1 MSEKTTLKQMLLTAP
16 DGQLDASMFPLIEK
30 WDESPTALQLLE
42 VIDNCIYAGLAS
54 GFVVSMLQSLYEIAR
69 DNEGK
74 TREQIEE
81 LAVWR
86 QRMK

>member
-16 DGQLDASMFPLIEK
+16 ADQLDASMFPLIEK
-30 WDESPTALQLLE
+30 WDEAPTALQILE
-42 VIDNCIYAGLAS
+42 VLDNCIYASLAS
-54 GFVVSMLQSLYEIAR
+54 GFVVGLLQNLYEIAR
-69 DNEGK
+69 DNEDK